1 MKNIRENLT
10 SEHPKKPGL
19 ASEREARFIE
29 EHRASM
35 LWKLRCELH
44 PNRLIHEIFLM
55 GPKCIAALMENSSTH
70 YKETAEFTR
79 GLHECPTQKPS
90 KWMEDAPTIVA
101 QRHQKNIEKYSKKLP
116 QTTPKSPLDP
126 SF

>member
-1 MKNIRENLT
+1 
-10 SEHPKKPGL
+10 
-19 ASEREARFIE
+19 
-29 EHRASM
+29 M

-70 YKETAEFTR
+70 YKETAECTR

-90 KWMEDAPTIVA
+90 KWMEDAQTAVA
-101 QRHQKNIEKYSKKLP
+101 QRHQKNTEKDYKKLP